1 MAENDSWNNGSAQ
14 NRGFSNAGNGA
25 NGMNGRSSQ
34 AVRDALF
41 DRVPPHDDAA
51 EMAVLGGMLMS
62 KDAIGEVSQMIDVSD
77 FYQPRNQTV
86 YEAVIKLFSA
96 SQPVDAVLVA
106 NELLAEGNLEKVGGS
121 DYLHSLVASVPT
133 AANATYYADIVH
145 QRAILRNVIAAGTK
159 IAQLGYTA
167 EGSQAEDVVNLA
179 QAEVYEMSTGKVRQD
194 YAPIGTVI
202 ADTLD
207 QLDRLQS
214 GEVSRGVPTGFRDI
228 DDVTQGLQP
237 GQMIVV
243 AGRPAMGKSTLG
255 VDFARSAALHHGL
268 TTIIFSLEMSKNELA
283 QRIISAESNIPLAAM
298 RRADDI
304 TPERWAILNELQ
316 GKLQNAPL
324 FIEPEH
330 EPDGNPREMP
340 PTEADERFETRR
352 HRLPAAHDLRQGRG
366 KPPAGS
372 VRLLPCAEAARQGA
386 GSAGG
391 GTEPA
396 EPWPRNASGQ
406 EAAAVRPA

>member
-121 DYLHSLVASVPT
+121 DYLHSTVASVPT

-167 EGSQAEDVVNLA
+167 EGSQAEDVVNF
-179 QAEVYEMSTGKVRQD
+179 G
-194 YAPIGTVI
+194 
-202 ADTLD
+202 
-207 QLDRLQS
+207 
-214 GEVSRGVPTGFRDI
+214 
-228 DDVTQGLQP
+228 
-237 GQMIVV
+237 
-243 AGRPAMGKSTLG
+243 AGRS
-255 VDFARSAALHHGL
+255 
-268 TTIIFSLEMSKNELA
+268 I
-283 QRIISAESNIPLAAM
+283 
-298 RRADDI
+298 
-304 TPERWAILNELQ
+304 
-316 GKLQNAPL
+316 
-324 FIEPEH
+324 
-330 EPDGNPREMP
+330 
-340 PTEADERFETRR
+340 
-352 HRLPAAHDLRQGRG
+352 
-366 KPPAGS
+366 
-372 VRLLPCAEAARQGA
+372 
-386 GSAGG
+386 
-391 GTEPA
+391 
-396 EPWPRNASGQ
+396 
-406 EAAAVRPA
+406 

>member
-25 NGMNGRSSQ
+25 NGMNGRSGQ
-34 AVRDALF
+34 AVRGALF

-214 GEVSRGVPTGFRDI
+214 GEVSWQADRPWASPHSVWISPVPR
-228 DDVTQGLQP
+228 
-237 GQMIVV
+237 
-243 AGRPAMGKSTLG
+243 
-255 VDFARSAALHHGL
+255 HC
-268 TTIIFSLEMSKNELA
+268 
-283 QRIISAESNIPLAAM
+283 
-298 RRADDI
+298 I
-304 TPERWAILNELQ
+304 T
-316 GKLQNAPL
+316 
-324 FIEPEH
+324 
-330 EPDGNPREMP
+330 D
-340 PTEADERFETRR
+340 
-352 HRLPAAHDLRQGRG
+352 
-366 KPPAGS
+366 
-372 VRLLPCAEAARQGA
+372 
-386 GSAGG
+386 
-391 GTEPA
+391 
-396 EPWPRNASGQ
+396 
-406 EAAAVRPA
+406 